1 MLIILAVRRF
11 RCPDRSC
18 AKATFAEQAEDLSVR
33 YRRHSV
39 PLLGMLA
46 AFGLELGGRAGG
58 RLAGFTTS
66 GYYPGA
72 ISECTYQGKRYC
84 YPDRHEVGG
93 PVLQQGTA
101 QSGRPPATYDLGRA
115 GRG

>member
-1 MLIILAVRRF
+1 VRRF

-33 YRRHSV
+33 YRRRSV

-46 AFGLELGGRAGG
+46 AFGLELGGWAGA

-72 ISECTYQGKRYC
+72 ISECTYQGKQYC
-84 YPDRHEVGG
+84 YPIDTNSAGLFYNKAMLKADG
-93 PVLQQGTA
+93 L
-101 QSGRPPATYDLGRA
+101 PPSSRCC
-115 GRG
+115 